1 MKEVLL
7 CYSFFVRDS
16 IRTAN
21 SIDPNSLRWNLLQ
34 TRRGEVET
42 RQAFIECRGLGAE
55 PVLIKGWAA
64 GRYYPDYTLRTYGDI
79 DLALPPSQF
88 DSVEAK
94 WSSLENRTLNIDLH
108 RGLRH
113 LDTIDWDDLFDNS
126 ITIEIDEVAIRIL
139 RPEDHLR
146 VLCVH
151 WLTDGGTY
159 KERLWDIYYA
169 IENRPSDFDW
179 SRCLNIVSETR
190 RRWIV
195 CVIGLAHRYMDLNI
209 DGLPFADEAK
219 ILPAWFIS
227 EVEKEWAYN
236 IPLRPIH
243 TVLRNRKEFLRQIK
257 KRFPPNKIQSMID
270 VEGSIDAPT
279 RIHYQIG
286 SILKRIGPSVKRIVS
301 TVLQPKQ

>member
-1 MKEVLL
+1 M
-7 CYSFFVRDS
+7 
-16 IRTAN
+16 
-21 SIDPNSLRWNLLQ
+21 
-34 TRRGEVET
+34 
-42 RQAFIECRGLGAE
+42 QAFVIFRRLGTE

-64 GRYYPDYTLRTYGDI
+64 RRNYPQEIHRTYTDI
-79 DLALPPSQF
+79 DLALPPCEF
-88 DSVEAK
+88 DAAEGK
-94 WSSLENRTLNIDLH
+94 WNLLEDRTFNIDLH

-113 LDTIDWDDLFDNS
+113 LDSIDWDDLFQNS
-126 ITIEIDEVAIRIL
+126 ITIDIDTVPIRIL

-151 WLTDGGTY
+151 WLTDGGVY

-169 IENRPSDFDW
+169 VENRPPDFDW
-179 SRCLNIVSETR
+179 NRCLNIVSKTR

-209 DGLPFADEAK
+209 DGLPFADEAT
-219 ILPAWFIS
+219 ILPAWFIN

-243 TVLRNRKEFLRQIK
+243 TVLRDRKELLRQIR

-286 SILKRIGPSVKRIVS
+286 SILKRIGPSVKRIIGTLFPS
-301 TVLQPKQ
+301 KT